1 MSMAN
6 RVKNM
11 EHRHNSYF
19 TVYQHF
25 KEKFIYQSRLIRL
38 YKRLST
44 TKLQIKF

>member
-6 RVKNM
+6 RIKSM

-25 KEKFIYQSRLIRL
+25 KEKFIYQS
-38 YKRLST
+38 
-44 TKLQIKF
+44 